1 MASDD
6 VGKNVQAAWLELA
19 RVAGRNEFHES
30 RVGAIWRAG
39 RSTLTC
45 AALIVC
51 VVIVSLF
58 VEEFFQTNLKWFVG
72 GLFVSA
78 MVALICGL
86 FGFSRKPGRASGAAS
101 RHRVCGASRPRYNV
115 VTLKRG

>member
-1 MASDD
+1 MD
-6 VGKNVQAAWLELA
+6 EHA
-19 RVAGRNEFHES
+19 RVAGRNEFHNLERRRHLAS
-30 RVGAIWRAG
+30 WSINVC
-39 RSTLTC
+39 TC

-101 RHRVCGASRPRYNV
+101 RHRVYGASRPRHNV